1 METYTAVTNAVGGS
15 LGLSAL
21 VATIP
26 LLTFFVMLLG
36 VKARAHWSALVA
48 LAASILV
55 AALGFHMPADL
66 AGLSAV
72 RGGIYGLVICW
83 VILGAIWFYQLT
95 VLSGRFEDL
104 RRVFDRLGGGDLRIQ
119 AILIAF
125 CFGGLLEA
133 LARLQSRLPPQLT
146 LAARTHTL
154 SQPSLV
160 TRLRSWQCS
169 FRSSCSS
176 SLTV

>member
-55 AALGFHMPADL
+55 AVLGFHMPADL
-66 AGLSAV
+66 AGLSAI

-83 VILGAIWFYQLT
+83 VILGAIWFYQIT

-104 RRVFDRLGGGDLRIQ
+104 CRVFDARGATCASRLSYR
-119 AILIAF
+119 F
-125 CFGGLLEA
+125 CFGVCSRHWLASA
-133 LARLQSRLPPQLT
+133 LPLQLP
-146 LAARTHTL
+146 
-154 SQPSLV
+154 QP
-160 TRLRSWQCS
+160 
-169 FRSSCSS
+169 
-176 SLTV
+176 

>member
-55 AALGFHMPADL
+55 AALGFHMP
-66 AGLSAV
+66 
-72 RGGIYGLVICW
+72 R
-83 VILGAIWFYQLT
+83 
-95 VLSGRFEDL
+95 
-104 RRVFDRLGGGDLRIQ
+104 
-119 AILIAF
+119 
-125 CFGGLLEA
+125 
-133 LARLQSRLPPQLT
+133 
-146 LAARTHTL
+146 
-154 SQPSLV
+154 
-160 TRLRSWQCS
+160 
-169 FRSSCSS
+169 
-176 SLTV
+176 

>member
-72 RGGIYGLVICW
+72 RGGYPHR
-83 VILGAIWFYQLT
+83 IL
-95 VLSGRFEDL
+95 L
-104 RRVFDRLGGGDLRIQ
+104 RRSARGTGWLR
-119 AILIAF
+119 
-125 CFGGLLEA
+125 
-133 LARLQSRLPPQLT
+133 RSRCNYRNHDSLPG
-146 LAARTHTL
+146 R
-154 SQPSLV
+154 
-160 TRLRSWQCS
+160 
-169 FRSSCSS
+169 
-176 SLTV
+176 

>member
-72 RGGIYGLVICW
+72 RGAIYGLVICW
-83 VILGAIWFYQLT
+83 VILGAIWFYQIT
-95 VLSGRFEDL
+95 VLS
-104 RRVFDRLGGGDLRIQ
+104 DRK
-119 AILIAF
+119 
-125 CFGGLLEA
+125 
-133 LARLQSRLPPQLT
+133 S
-146 LAARTHTL
+146 
-154 SQPSLV
+154 V
-160 TRLRSWQCS
+160 
-169 FRSSCSS
+169 
-176 SLTV
+176 V

>member
-55 AALGFHMPADL
+55 AVLGFHMPADL
-66 AGLSAV
+66 AGLSAI

-83 VILGAIWFYQLT
+83 VILGAIWFYQIT

-125 CFGGLLEA
+125 C
-133 LARLQSRLPPQLT
+133 SRCNYRNHDSRPG
-146 LAARTHTL
+146 R
-154 SQPSLV
+154 
-160 TRLRSWQCS
+160 
-169 FRSSCSS
+169 
-176 SLTV
+176 